1 MSDLLL
7 QLGLQVLLIILNAVF
22 ACAEIA
28 ILSTNEVKI
37 SKLAQEGDKRAKR
50 LEKLKNKPAKFL
62 STIQIAITLSGFLG
76 SAFAASN
83 FSERIVSA
91 LAGAGISFAGIET
104 VTVIVITFVLS
115 FITIVF
121 GELVP
126 KRVAMKYA
134 EKLALSMSGMLTVIA
149 FISAPFVW
157 LLSATTNGILRLF
170 RIDPNEQGEEVS
182 EEEIRLMVD
191 VGSEKGVIDVQEK
204 EMIQNV
210 FEFDDLTVGEFATHR
225 TDIVILWLE
234 EDNEKWKQ
242 TIHET
247 RHSIYPVCGESA
259 DDLVGILNAKDF
271 FRLYGQSREVIMR
284 EAVTEAYFVPE
295 SVKADTLFAQMKKTG
310 NRFAVVLDEYGGV
323 FGIVTMNDI
332 IEQIVGGF
340 DLETIEE
347 ERDEIVELEENKWK
361 VKGSAG
367 IDDVSEKLG
376 VQIECD
382 DEYDT
387 FGGLVF
393 GLYGSV
399 PADGSTFEIDV
410 NDFIHVRVESI
421 VDHRIE
427 SAVVTVTRP
436 SVEGDEKS
444 ESEKE
449 DGGKKEKKD
458 KGEDRD
464 RPSSRSS
471 SDKGEKTAAVAREA

>member
-1 MSDLLL
+1 MSDLFL
-7 QLGLQVLLIILNAVF
+7 QLGLQVLLIIFNAIF

-157 LLSATTNGILRLF
+157 LLSITTNGVLRLL
-170 RIDPNEQGEEVS
+170 RIDPNDPDEEVS

-225 TDIVILWLE
+225 TDIVILWLD

-259 DDLVGILNAKDF
+259 DDLVGVLNAKDF
-271 FRLYGQSREVIMR
+271 FRLYGQPRDVIMS
-284 EAVTEAYFVPE
+284 EAVTDAYFVPE
-295 SVKADTLFAQMKKTG
+295 SVKADTLFKQMKKTG

-340 DLETIEE
+340 DIETIEE
-347 ERDEIVELEENKWK
+347 ERDEIVDLGEDKWR

-367 IDDVSEKLG
+367 IDDVAERIN
-376 VQIECD
+376 VPIECD

-410 NDFIHVRVESI
+410 NDFIHVSVEKI
-421 VDHRIE
+421 AEHRIE

-436 SVEGDEKS
+436 VAEGEEKGDS
-444 ESEKE
+444 DKE
-449 DGGKKEKKD
+449 EPSRKD
-458 KGEDRD
+458 KREKPEGQEQGTQPEKID
-464 RPSSRSS
+464 
-471 SDKGEKTAAVAREA
+471 KTAAAREA